1 MAYALPTKPHTVKR
15 LVQSFICNYRNH
27 CILKITQKFTKDYL
41 QLHHIYY
48 GQPTLT
54 GLHVV
59 TIVSV
64 RRGQLWHRLIP
75 GCLENM
81 KQGRLLVIIDDA
93 RVSRLICRVAERFEL
108 SCLAINKIDD
118 ISTSYKKSRPDVI
131 LLDPNP
137 WATQGRDVLR
147 KLAEQHADA
156 AIVLT
161 SVSPDQTGQLEDLG
175 DSLGLNMAG
184 VLPDVFDVDILN
196 QKFISI
202 FQRSGQQP
210 YIAGNILP

>member
-1 MAYALPTKPHTVKR
+1 M
-15 LVQSFICNYRNH
+15 
-27 CILKITQKFTKDYL
+27 
-41 QLHHIYY
+41 
-48 GQPTLT
+48 
-54 GLHVV
+54 
-59 TIVSV
+59 
-64 RRGQLWHRLIP
+64 
-75 GCLENM
+75 
-81 KQGRLLVIIDDA
+81 
-93 RVSRLICRVAERFEL
+93 
-108 SCLAINKIDD
+108 
-118 ISTSYKKSRPDVI
+118 
-131 LLDPNP
+131 
-137 WATQGRDVLR
+137 LR

>member
-131 LLDPNP
+131 LLDPDP
-137 WATQGRDVLR
+137 LETQGINVLR
-147 KLAEQHADA
+147 KLAEEETNA
-156 AIVLT
+156 AIVLIGA
-161 SVSPDQTGQLEDLG
+161 SPDEADRDG
-175 DSLGLNMAG
+175 DSMVTLESCG
-184 VLPDVFDVDILN
+184 PSKSF
-196 QKFISI
+196 
-202 FQRSGQQP
+202 
-210 YIAGNILP
+210 

>member
-1 MAYALPTKPHTVKR
+1 MVA
-15 LVQSFICNYRNH
+15 
-27 CILKITQKFTKDYL
+27 
-41 QLHHIYY
+41 
-48 GQPTLT
+48 
-54 GLHVV
+54 
-59 TIVSV
+59 IVSV
-64 RRGQLWHRLIP
+64 RGGLLWHRQIP

-93 RVSRLICRVAERFEL
+93 RVSRLICRVAKRFEL
-108 SCLAINKIDD
+108 HCLAIKRTDD
-118 ISTSYKKSRPDVI
+118 IGASYKKSRPDII

-137 WATQGRDVLR
+137 WATLGRDMLR
-147 KLAEQHADA
+147 KLAEQHTDA

-202 FQRSGQQP
+202 FQRIDKRLKP
-210 YIAGNILP
+210 DTEKGNNAYG